1 MVEQRARRDVAEALA
16 SALVLADLSDAGQAA
31 AFSEEA
37 RAVGVWAEEA
47 GDDTVAALAHEIRQ
61 VVAGVAEGTVDAAG
75 AADLIGDMLVAMLE
89 APDAPHEPAPVIPA
103 SENVYAQDA
112 AVVADFVSGAREQ
125 LDEAELLLSSCTIG
139 ESFDVDALFRC
150 FHTLKG
156 IAGFLSLDA
165 MATVAHGVE
174 SALES
179 VRSGSCELEE
189 STVETALAAVDE
201 IRRTVAEVE
210 RTAPTSG
217 TAATS
222 GAKRTAQKRANNAAT
237 TVRVDA
243 TKLDDLL
250 DAMGELAVAEAEIAA
265 AVRRSGDDA
274 AIRSLERFQRIARDM
289 QATATSLRMVDLQP
303 TFRKMTRVV
312 RDMIAHSDKRVEF
325 VVTGGDTELD
335 RQIVEGVSDPLVHL
349 LRNAIDHGIEPL
361 EARVAAGKPEQGR
374 VELRAFHKAG
384 NVHIEVCD
392 DGRGINPEK
401 LLAKAEAL
409 GMQVEPSEAM
419 DLIFLPGFS
428 TATSVTEISGR
439 GVGMDAVATAV
450 SALRGHLDVRSEP
463 GVGTTFT
470 IRLPL
475 TLAVIDG
482 IVLRAGAERYIVP
495 TQFVDRTTS
504 ADGATIVSTAGRGEV
519 LAMPGEHL
527 AVVPIT
533 APLGGELESG
543 TVAVILDDGDQRFA
557 ILVDEVIG
565 QQSLVIKPLSGP
577 AAKANGVAGATL
589 MGDGKAALV
598 IDPSGIV
605 RAMRGRW

>member
-1 MVEQRARRDVAEALA
+1 MLEHGTRREVAEALA
-16 SALVLADLSDAGQAA
+16 SALVLADLSEPAHAA
-31 AFSEEA
+31 AFSEEV
-37 RAVGVWAEEA
+37 RVVGVWAAETGDEA
-47 GDDTVAALAHEIRQ
+47 VVALAHEIRE
-61 VVAGVAEGTVDAAG
+61 VVAGIADATIDAG
-75 AADLIGDMLVAMLE
+75 AAADLIGEMIVAMLE
-89 APDAPHEPAPVIPA
+89 APEAKPHATPTIPA
-103 SENVYAQDA
+103 AENVYAQDA

-125 LDEAELLLSSCTIG
+125 LDEAEAILSSCTIG
-139 ESFDVDALFRC
+139 EEFDVDALFRC

-165 MATVAHGVE
+165 MATVAHDIE

-179 VRSGSCELEE
+179 VRSGSCALEE
-189 STVETALAAVDE
+189 STIETALAAVDA
-201 IRRTVAEVE
+201 IRGIVAEVE
-210 RTAPTSG
+210 SSGGAPAD
-217 TAATS
+217 AATQER
-222 GAKRTAQKRANNAAT
+222 GASRRRSAATT

-274 AIRSLERFQRIARDM
+274 AVRSLERFQRIARDM

-303 TFRKMTRVV
+303 TFRKLTRVV
-312 RDMIAHSDKRVEF
+312 RDMTAHSDKRLDF
-325 VVTGGDTELD
+325 VVSGGDTELD

-349 LRNAIDHGIEPL
+349 LRNAIDHGIESP
-361 EARVAAGKPEQGR
+361 EARVAAGKPEVGR

-384 NVHIEVCD
+384 NVHIEVRD

-409 GMQVEPSEAM
+409 GMQVEPSDAM

-428 TATSVTEISGR
+428 TASAVTEISGR
-439 GVGMDAVATAV
+439 GVGMDAVATTVA
-450 SALRGHLDVRSEP
+450 ALRGHLDVRSEP

-495 TQFVDRTTS
+495 TQFVDRTAS
-504 ADGATIVSTAGRGEV
+504 ADGATLVSTAGRGQV
-519 LAMPGEHL
+519 IVIQGEQL

-533 APLGGELESG
+533 GPLGGALESG
-543 TVAVILDDGDQRFA
+543 SVAVILDDGDQRFA